1 MRYAN
6 GDDYLHPHQ
15 ATPLYA
21 ELPSELIDRTPG
33 TDTALLQKNL
43 RACGQSRAL
52 AHPLQ
57 NFV

>member
-1 MRYAN
+1 MRYAS

-21 ELPSELIDRTPG
+21 ELPSELIDRTQG
-33 TDTALLQKNL
+33 IDMVLLQKNL
-43 RACGQSRAL
+43 RACGLSRAL